1 MVRFE
6 FWEDNTSKYRTLR
19 VKVNGK
25 YDKKSY
31 VFKSYQN
38 NDEKKIIIYSQD
50 IIDTILNETISY
62 LLYEGIGCIEIP
74 LDELYRPVTVE
85 ENDSAE
91 IFIEKNLNKYSIGVR
106 FQYDSEYWKRGYSIS
121 EKVSNLSRITNNKDK
136 ILFEIE
142 DTETTL
148 NGFTFYK
155 DIESIDNI
163 LKNEIDVFMSHII
176 EIFQESNELLKHRNR
191 DIAYFEFNIDDSIKV
206 ACKQYLVYFTQFLE
220 DIGISAKSEL
230 KDEINKI
237 LFEVVPS
244 DKTIALKKIKEC
256 LEIYIQLIDCKEIQ
270 VYNNYNNIAIMQ
282 LKSNISHL
290 NSQLMLAN
298 TIIEQQKI
306 SIDLL
311 KNAKASLV
319 EEEKEEISLMNG
331 AIKIKEMEYNG
342 LSVNPARI
350 LNILRRR
357 K

>member
-6 FWEDNTSKYRTLR
+6 FWEDDTSKYRTIR

-25 YDKKSY
+25 YDKESC
-31 VFKSYQN
+31 VFESYQN
-38 NDEKKIIIYSQD
+38 NGDKKIIIYSQD
-50 IIDTILNETISY
+50 IIDNILNETISY

-74 LDELYRPVTVE
+74 LDELYRPETIE

-91 IFIEKNLNKYSIGVR
+91 IFVEKKLDKYSIGVR

-142 DTETTL
+142 DTETVL

-155 DIESIDNI
+155 DIESIDNL
-163 LKNEIDVFMSHII
+163 LKNEIAIFMSHII
-176 EIFQESNELLKHRNR
+176 EIFKESNELLGHRNQ
-191 DIAYFEFNIDDSIKV
+191 DVAYFEFNIDDSIKV

-220 DIGISAKSEL
+220 DIGISAKSEI

-237 LFEVVPS
+237 LFEVVPN

-256 LEIYIQLIDCKEIQ
+256 LEVYIQLIDCQEIQ
-270 VYNNYNNIAIMQ
+270 VYNDYTNVAIMQ
-282 LKSNISHL
+282 LKSNIAHL

-306 SIDLL
+306 SIGLL
-311 KNAKASLV
+311 ADAKVRLI
-319 EEEKEEISLMNG
+319 EDEKEEICLLGG
-331 AIKIKEMEYNG
+331 AIKIKEMEWKG
-342 LSVNPARI
+342 VSVNPARV
-350 LNILRRR
+350 LNLLHR
-357 K
+357 KK